1 MYLHGLDFHYTTIIE
16 LYGTM
21 FIVLSNRQEGKDM
34 PDHHDMETAPTP
46 AEHEDVKAQHG
57 PSASQLAAVVEA
69 AYILEAV
76 RK

>member
-1 MYLHGLDFHYTTIIE
+1 
-16 LYGTM
+16 M

-34 PDHHDMETAPTP
+34 PEHHDIETTPTATEQDGAKAPGPTP
-46 AEHEDVKAQHG
+46 
-57 PSASQLAAVVEA
+57 SQLAAVVEA